1 VLIPAIDAIRLIQP
15 TAPCPRCGGEL
26 HYDLV
31 KGWPLA
37 IPKDVKWCGGCP
49 GCEAYFDEVLPP
61 PPALDTIIALSAD
74 ERDAL
79 AAWIAAFDRD
89 RAEVTARLVEGHAVE
104 TSLGVFY
111 TIEHKGYEGRNPRT
125 GAVVPVEPTRTIHF
139 TPAPVKKAQ
148 KQQVQVALTAL
159 HDAVEERL
167 RTGGVA
173 HIPGIGAFQREAG
186 TVTFEPSPAL
196 KNTVNGRD

>member
-1 VLIPAIDAIRLIQP
+1 MLIPAIDAIHLIQP

-26 HYDLV
+26 AYDLV

-37 IPKDVKWCGGCP
+37 VAKDVKWCGGCAR
-49 GCEAYFDEVLPP
+49 CEAYFDEVLPP
-61 PPALDTIIALSAD
+61 PPALDTITALSAE

-89 RAEVTARLVEGHAVE
+89 RAEITARLVGGDAVE

-125 GAVVPVEPTRTIHF
+125 GAVVPVESTRTIHF
-139 TPAPVKKAQ
+139 SPAPVTSAQ
-148 KQQVQVALTAL
+148 KQQVRVALTAL
-159 HDAVEERL
+159 HEAVEERL
-167 RTGGVA
+167 RTGEVA
-173 HIPGIGAFQREAG
+173 RIPGIGAFQREAG
-186 TVTFEPSPAL
+186 TVTFEPSQAL
-196 KNTVNGRD
+196 KNTINGVY